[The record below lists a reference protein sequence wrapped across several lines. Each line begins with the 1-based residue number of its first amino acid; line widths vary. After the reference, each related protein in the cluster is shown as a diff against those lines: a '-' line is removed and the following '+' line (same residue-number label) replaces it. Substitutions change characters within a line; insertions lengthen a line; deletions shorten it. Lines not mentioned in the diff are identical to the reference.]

1 MLSAPFFLGLW
12 EVCSALSYAPP
23 ELTLDAPCERRF
35 PGLSLLP
42 PPLWAPLDQSESQR
56 HVPVYRNHVP
66 LDDCCAARGLAVYP
80 KPEASFVGRP
90 APSFPQPLGSRVKEV
105 LGTPRALRE
114 ACWTADNGGARWR
127 WPPPLSPITAAHL
140 VIIMN
145 AVGFWVAF
153 LAHPINGLPVVSTW
167 TRSVRSTSAPATAP
181 AITPAPGLRAARAS
195 SETDC

>member
-1 MLSAPFFLGLW
+1 MREAVPWALFASSSPF
-12 EVCSALSYAPP
+12 
-23 ELTLDAPCERRF
+23 
-35 PGLSLLP
+35 
-42 PPLWAPLDQSESQR
+42 WAPLDQSESQR

-90 APSFPQPLGSRVKEV
+90 APSFPQPLGGRVKEV

-167 TRSVRSTSAPATAP
+167 TRSVRSTRRPSNSASHNTSP
-181 AITPAPGLRAARAS
+181 RAS
-195 SETDC
+195 KPRGLLQKQTVDNEGGVEKSKVLLHPVWFF